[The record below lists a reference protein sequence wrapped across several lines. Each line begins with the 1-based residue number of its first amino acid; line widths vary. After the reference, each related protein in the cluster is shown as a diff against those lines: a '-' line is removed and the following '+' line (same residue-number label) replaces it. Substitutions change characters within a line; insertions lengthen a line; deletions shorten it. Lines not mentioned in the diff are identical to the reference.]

1 MELSKCWKIGK
12 LPKILVKM
20 KKFKTFYE
28 AQKQRDTLTNLF
40 SLLNT
45 KASYVSETKIFW
57 RSQAYRH
64 LLFECFKNKILGSLE
79 MVKCK
84 CVPLTP
90 TRNMFAGK
98 SVKWVT
104 FLVVLLESI
113 FYNFEWVEV
122 LKMSKVFQGKV
133 IVKWVILF
141 ANFSCF
147 FETFY

>member
-1 MELSKCWKIGK
+1 MEVSKCWKIGK

-28 AQKQRDTLTNLF
+28 AQKQLDTLTNLF
-40 SLLNT
+40 SLLHI
-45 KASYVSETKIFW
+45 KASYVSGTKIFW
-57 RSQAYRH
+57 QSQAYRN
-64 LLFECFKNKILGSLE
+64 LLSKCFKNKVLGRLE

-84 CVPLTP
+84 CFPLTP
-90 TRNMFAGK
+90 TRDMFAGK

-113 FYNFEWVEV
+113 FYNSEWVEV
-122 LKMSKVFQGKV
+122 LKMSEVFQAKL

-141 ANFSCF
+141 ANFSWL